1 MTRWLVISN
10 CQTRGLAQSLALRA
24 PQLEVEWCEHPTY
37 RKERDHWKARLPDYA
52 KIVIISQIYDADLKL
67 DTSGLD
73 TIVLPP
79 IFFPGYHPDEAVLVV
94 DRMPING
101 CLGLWHSLIAF
112 SGFRRGLNVAETA
125 ALYRKETYDALDY
138 LGWWSQWR
146 TFLLN
151 EFADCGFDIS
161 AEFNRWSRG
170 RAFMYNGNHPRV
182 ECLFDVAGL
191 ILENNGHVPQRPNCL
206 PNDYLA
212 LDACFPVYPEIAA
225 GLGFEGSYLF
235 KPSDPSNRC
244 FDLETFIRRQFA
256 IYETYGAEQITVEK
270 GRRHVLETLESL

>member
-24 PQLEVEWCEHPTY
+24 PQLEVAWCEYPTY
-37 RKERDHWKARLPDYA
+37 QKERDHWTARLPDYA
-52 KIVIISQIYDADLKL
+52 KIVITSQVYEHLKP

-73 TIVLPP
+73 TVVLPP
-79 IFFPGYHPDEAVLVV
+79 LFFPGYHPDEAVLVV
-94 DRMPING
+94 DRKPING
-101 CLGLWHSLIAF
+101 CLGVWHSLIAF
-112 SGFRRGLNVAETA
+112 SGFRRGLSIANTA

-138 LGWWSQWR
+138 MGWWSRWR

-151 EFADCGFDIS
+151 EFAEHGFDIS

-182 ECLFDVAGL
+182 ECLFDIAGL
-191 ILENNGHVPQRPNCL
+191 ILAKSGHAPQRPNCFPDDHL
-206 PNDYLA
+206 G
-212 LDACFPVYPEIAA
+212 LDSCFPVYPEIAA

-235 KPSDPSNRC
+235 KPAGYRC
-244 FDLETFIRRQFA
+244 LDLETFIEKQFA

-270 GRRHVLETLESL
+270 GRRHVLERLENS